1 MAITSFAA
9 VRDLF
14 APRVASSPRARP
26 GAFLQSTGPG
36 VRYGWVVLAAFLG
49 SACLTAP
56 VHAGPKAFQ
65 DPLEVAARSSPLAAR
80 SLLQGVA
87 RAGDRIVA
95 VGQRGHIVVSS
106 DFGATWT
113 QAKVPVSSDLNA
125 VFFVDA
131 RQGWAVGHDGVILAT
146 TDAGDTW
153 TLQLDGRRANERLV
167 EYMQRRAAESPTPE
181 VRQLLD
187 DANRYREQGADKPFL
202 DVWFADASNGYAVG
216 AYNLIFRTTDGGK
229 DWQPWFD
236 RTDNPKAF
244 NLYAIRPAG
253 DALYIAGEGG
263 LVLKLDPAAQ
273 RFRALDVPYKG
284 SFFGIVD
291 AKDAVVVYGLRGTAF
306 RSADGGATW
315 VKVDAGLKATIA
327 SGTRTAAGTLVLADV
342 AGRLAVSGDDG
353 RTFRPAG
360 AAAVPITGIVAIG
373 DGRFV
378 IVGPRGTAAAEIP
391 SK

>member
-1 MAITSFAA
+1 MTIFGPLGFTAPWLLLGLAA
-9 VRDLF
+9 LPILWFLLRATPPAPVRRRF
-14 APRVASSPRARP
+14 
-26 GAFLQSTGPG
+26 PG
-36 VRYGWVVLAAFLG
+36 VA
-49 SACLTAP
+49 
-56 VHAGPKAFQ
+56 
-65 DPLEVAARSSPLAAR
+65 
-80 SLLQGVA
+80 LL
-87 RAGDRIVA
+87 
-95 VGQRGHIVVSS
+95 
-106 DFGATWT
+106 
-113 QAKVPVSSDLNA
+113 
-125 VFFVDA
+125 
-131 RQGWAVGHDGVILAT
+131 
-146 TDAGDTW
+146 
-153 TLQLDGRRANERLV
+153 
-167 EYMQRRAAESPTPE
+167 AESQRNVDIGP
-181 VRQLLD
+181 
-187 DANRYREQGADKPFL
+187 DKPFL
-202 DVWFADASNGYAVG
+202 DVWFETETTGFVVG
-216 AYNLIFRTTDGGK
+216 AYNLILKTTDGGRT
-229 DWQPWFD
+229 WQPWVD